1 MQVICWRIGLLVG
14 LMCVMVTVIPAA
26 ADEGLETTTT
36 DTVETSEATTTDTV
50 EEPKAATTD
59 TALTV
64 KEIEFDGIMEDS
76 EGLIKSIIQTRV
88 GEEISPYQL
97 SQDIKNLHKDTGFFD
112 DIPID
117 VEPAEDGGLKV
128 IYRLIPNPKIEGSI
142 NIIGNEKLKYSKIK
156 EAISLKPG
164 ELCTDQRLWE
174 SKNNILKTYKEA
186 GYYLAAVETVADLDP
201 DTNTIAIAYEITEGQ
216 RIKVQEINFIGNDNL
231 TSKSLSKQLKTRTG
245 KHFDERFFEEDLI
258 TLIRYYQDAGF
269 NQARI
274 AKHEKR
280 FSDDKTELM
289 LDITVDEG
297 PQFIIGKYTIDLT
310 HSEKPAFSEEKIRD
324 MLNPAEGE
332 IFNRGEFEQALL
344 EIEEAYQTK
353 GYLLSQ
359 VDASPDFD
367 EVNGIVDLALN
378 ITEGDVIIIGDVHIN
393 GLEKTKDNVI
403 RRELDQLDIK
413 PGEFYDVQSLRK
425 ARQRIF
431 RMGSFIR
438 NVEFVPST
446 SEGAIRDLI
455 VTITETPRTGLLSLG
470 GGYGTEGGIFGVA
483 QIGENNLWGRAY
495 RVHLKGELGA
505 RDRHTGELRFST
517 PWILGTPTRF
527 STSLYNTQR
536 THRYYG
542 SIFRDR
548 GYDRY
553 TYKRVGGS
561 LTFGRPLS
569 KDIDLS
575 IRLKNESVDAHG
587 SGVETI
593 DGRLTRSITFNLS
606 RDTRDYQRSLHEPV
620 SGSLNTLSYEYAG
633 GFFGADNRFQRYS
646 ADSSWFRTGF
656 FNHVLAGHVRAS
668 YLNSR
673 STDWRFLYYER
684 YRLGGID
691 TVRGYEDYEIFPVV
705 AGTNEYNYN
714 GGNKVL
720 YANLEYR
727 IPFANQLTGVVFF
740 DMGQV
745 WDESIT
751 NVFSDFKLKKGAG
764 VGIRFDLMGMLARL
778 EWGYGFDRRPEF
790 DGSRGKFHF
799 TIGPGF

>member
-1 MQVICWRIGLLVG
+1 MKRKRWRIGLLAG
-14 LMCVMVTVIPAA
+14 LMCVILSTISTA
-26 ADEGLETTTT
+26 ADEEPKPTTI
-36 DTVETSEATTTDTV
+36 DEALAIKEIELQGIEETSED
-50 EEPKAATTD
+50 
-59 TALTV
+59 
-64 KEIEFDGIMEDS
+64 
-76 EGLIKSIIQTRV
+76 LIRSIIQTQV
-88 GEEISPYQL
+88 GKEISPYQL
-97 SQDIKNLHKDTGFFD
+97 SKDIKNLHKDTGFFED
-112 DIPID
+112 VIVD
-117 VEPAEDGGLKV
+117 VEPAEESGLKV
-128 IYRLIPNPKIEGSI
+128 IYRFIPNPKIEGNI
-142 NIIGNEKLKYSKIK
+142 NIIGNEELKYKKIK
-156 EAISLKPG
+156 EAINLKPG
-164 ELCTDQRLWE
+164 ELLNEQRLWE
-174 SKNNILKTYKEA
+174 SKKNILKTYKES
-186 GYYLAAVETVADLDP
+186 GYYLAEVQPHTEIDP
-201 DTNTIAIAYEITEGQ
+201 DTNTITVTFEITEGQ

-231 TSKSLSKQLKTRTG
+231 SPKSLSKQMKTRTG
-245 KHFDERFFEEDLI
+245 KHFDETFFEEDLT
-258 TLIRYYQDAGF
+258 TLVRYYQDAGY

-280 FSDDKTELM
+280 FSDEKTELM
-289 LDITVDEG
+289 LDISVDEG
-297 PQFIIGKYTIDLT
+297 PQFIVGTYTVKLT
-310 HSEKPAFSEEKIRD
+310 QSEKPAFSEEKIRK
-324 MLNPAEGE
+324 MLSPAEGE
-332 IFNRGEFEQALL
+332 IFNRGEFEETLAK
-344 EIEEAYQTK
+344 IEEEYRTK
-353 GYLLSQ
+353 GYLLSR

-367 EVNGIVDLALN
+367 EINGIVDLTLN

-393 GLEKTKDNVI
+393 GLEKTKDYVI

-413 PGEFYDVQSLRK
+413 PGEFYDVQALRK

-438 NVEFVPST
+438 NVEFIPSN

-455 VTITETPRTGLLSLG
+455 VTITESPRTGLLSLG

-483 QIGENNLWGRAY
+483 QIGENNLWGRAF
-495 RVHLKGELGA
+495 RIHLKGELGA

-517 PWILGTPTRF
+517 PWLLGTPTRF

-561 LTFGRPLS
+561 LTFGRPLT
-569 KDIDLS
+569 KNTDLS
-575 IRLKNESVDAHG
+575 IRLKNETVDAHG
-587 SGVETI
+587 SGVTTI
-593 DGRLTRSITFNLS
+593 EDRLTRSITFSLA

-620 SGSLNTLSYEYAG
+620 SGSHNSLSYEYAG

-646 ADSSWFRTGF
+646 ADSSWFFRSW

-668 YLNSR
+668 YLNSE

-691 TVRGYEDYEIFPVV
+691 TVRGYEDFEIFPRN
-705 AGTNEYNYN
+705 ANGEINFN

-727 IPFANQLTGVVFF
+727 IPLANQLTAVAFF
-740 DMGQV
+740 DVGQV

-751 NVFSDFKLKKGAG
+751 NVFSDFTLKKGAG
-764 VGIRFDLMGMLARL
+764 VGVRFDLMGMLARL
-778 EWGYGFDRRPEF
+778 EWGYGFDREIE
-790 DGSRGKFHF
+790 GGRGKFHF

>member
-14 LMCVMVTVIPAA
+14 LICTVFFTIPAA
-26 ADEGLETTTT
+26 AEEAPETATT
-36 DTVETSEATTTDTV
+36 DAA
-50 EEPKAATTD
+50 EEPKAKTTD

-64 KEIEFDGIMEDS
+64 KEIEFEGIMEES

-97 SQDIKNLHKDTGFFD
+97 SQDIKNLHKDTGFFE

-117 VEPAEDGGLKV
+117 VVPAEDGGLKV

-142 NIIGNEKLKYSKIK
+142 NIIGNEELKYGKIK
-156 EAISLKPG
+156 DAISLKPG
-164 ELCTDQRLWE
+164 ELCTEQRLWE
-174 SKNNILKTYKEA
+174 NKKNILKTYKEA
-186 GYYLAAVETVADLDP
+186 GYYLAEVETLADLNP
-201 DTNTIAIAYEITEGQ
+201 DTNTITVTYEITEGQ
-216 RIKVQEINFIGNDNL
+216 RIKVQEINFIGNENL
-231 TSKSLSKQLKTRTG
+231 SSKSLSKQIKTRTD
-245 KHFDERFFEEDLI
+245 KHFDENFFEEDLI
-258 TLIRYYQDAGF
+258 TLVRYYQDAGF

-289 LDITVDEG
+289 LDITLDEG
-297 PQFIIGKYTIDLT
+297 PQFIIGKYTVQLT
-310 HSEKPAFSEEKIRD
+310 HSEKPAFSEEDIRD

-332 IFNRGEFEQALL
+332 IFNRGEFEQSLL

-353 GYLLSQ
+353 GYLLSE

-367 EVNGIVDLALN
+367 EINGIVDLALN

-403 RRELDQLDIK
+403 RRELGQLDIK

-438 NVEFVPST
+438 NVEFVPAT
-446 SEGAIRDLI
+446 SDGAIRDLI

-561 LTFGRPLS
+561 LTFGRPLT

-575 IRLKNESVDAHG
+575 IRLKNESVDAFG
-587 SGVETI
+587 DRVETI
-593 DGRLTRSITFNLS
+593 EDRLTRSITFNLS
-606 RDTRDYQRSLHEPV
+606 RDTRDYQRSVHEPV

-633 GFFGADNRFQRYS
+633 GFFGADNKFQRYS
-646 ADSSWFRTGF
+646 ADSSWFLTSF

-668 YLNSR
+668 YLNSQ

-691 TVRGYEDYEIFPVV
+691 TVRGYEDYEIFPVNV
-705 AGTNEYNYN
+705 NTNEYNYN

-727 IPFANQLTGVVFF
+727 IPFASQLTGVVFF
-740 DMGQV
+740 DVGQV

-751 NVFSDFKLKKGAG
+751 NVFNDFKLKKGAG

>member
-1 MQVICWRIGLLVG
+1 MQVLRWRVGLLVG
-14 LMCVMVTVIPAA
+14 LMCVMLPTILTA
-26 ADEGLETTTT
+26 ADAEPETAAT
-36 DTVETSEATTTDTV
+36 DAAEKPKATTTDS
-50 EEPKAATTD
+50 
-59 TALTV
+59 ALTV
-64 KEIEFDGIMEDS
+64 KEIEFEGIMEDS
-76 EGLIKSIIQTRV
+76 EGLIKSIIQTHV

-97 SQDIKNLHKDTGFFD
+97 SQDIKNLHKDTGFFE

-117 VEPAEDGGLKV
+117 VEPAEGGGLKV

-142 NIIGNEKLKYSKIK
+142 NIIGNEKLKSNKLK

-174 SKNNILKTYKEA
+174 NRKNILQTYKEA
-186 GYYLAAVETVADLDP
+186 GYYLAEVETVTDLNP
-201 DTNTIAIAYEITEGQ
+201 DTNTIAVTYEITEGQ
-216 RIKVQEINFIGNDNL
+216 RIKVEEINFIGNDDL
-231 TSKSLSKQLKTRTG
+231 SSKSLSKQLKTRTG
-245 KHFDERFFEEDLI
+245 KHFDESFFEEDLT
-258 TLIRYYQDAGF
+258 TLLRYYQDAGF

-297 PQFIIGKYTIDLT
+297 PQFIIGTYTVQLT
-310 HSEKPAFSEEKIRD
+310 HSEKPAFSEEDIHD

-344 EIEEAYQTK
+344 GIEEAYQNK

-359 VDASPDFD
+359 VDASPAFD
-367 EVNGIVDLALN
+367 EINGIVDLTLN

-438 NVEFVPST
+438 NVEFVPSN

-542 SIFRDR
+542 SIFRNR

-633 GFFGADNRFQRYS
+633 GFFGADNKFRRYS
-646 ADSSWFRTGF
+646 ADSSWFLTSL
-656 FNHVLAGHVRAS
+656 FNTVLAGHVRAS
-668 YLNSR
+668 YLNSE

-691 TVRGYEDYEIFPVV
+691 TVRGYEDFEIFPVI
-705 AGTNEYNYN
+705 AGTDEYNYH

-720 YANLEYR
+720 YGNLEYR

-740 DMGQV
+740 DVGQV
-745 WDESIT
+745 WDESVI

>member
-14 LMCVMVTVIPAA
+14 LMCIVFSTIPAA
-26 ADEGLETTTT
+26 AEEEPET
-36 DTVETSEATTTDTV
+36 ATADAV
-50 EEPKAATTD
+50 EEPKAKTTD

-64 KEIEFDGIMEDS
+64 KEIEFEGIMEES

-97 SQDIKNLHKDTGFFD
+97 SQDIKNLHKDTGFFE

-117 VEPAEDGGLKV
+117 VVPAEGGGLKV

-142 NIIGNEKLKYSKIK
+142 NIIGNEELKYSKIK
-156 EAISLKPG
+156 DAISLKPG
-164 ELCTDQRLWE
+164 ELCTEQRLWE
-174 SKNNILKTYKEA
+174 NKKNILKTYKEA
-186 GYYLAAVETVADLDP
+186 GYYLAEVETLADLNP
-201 DTNTIAIAYEITEGQ
+201 DTNTIAVTYEITEGQ
-216 RIKVQEINFIGNDNL
+216 RIKVEEINFIGNDNL
-231 TSKSLSKQLKTRTG
+231 SSKSLSKQLKTRTG
-245 KHFDERFFEEDLI
+245 KHFDENFFEEDLI
-258 TLIRYYQDAGF
+258 TLVRYYQDAGF

-274 AKHEKR
+274 ARHEKR

-297 PQFIIGKYTIDLT
+297 PQFIIGKYTVQLT
-310 HSEKPAFSEEKIRD
+310 HSEKPAFSEEDIRD

-353 GYLLSQ
+353 GYLLSE

-367 EVNGIVDLALN
+367 EINGIVDLALN

-438 NVEFVPST
+438 NVEFVPAS

-561 LTFGRPLS
+561 LTFGRPLT

-575 IRLKNESVDAHG
+575 IRLKNESVDAYG
-587 SGVETI
+587 DRVETI
-593 DGRLTRSITFNLS
+593 EDRLTRSITFNLS
-606 RDTRDYQRSLHEPV
+606 RDTRDYQRSVHEPV

-646 ADSSWFRTGF
+646 ADSSWFRTSF

-668 YLNSR
+668 YLNSQ

-691 TVRGYEDYEIFPVV
+691 TVRGYEDYEIFPVNV
-705 AGTNEYNYN
+705 NTNEYNYN

-727 IPFANQLTGVVFF
+727 VPFASQLTGVVFF
-740 DMGQV
+740 DVGQV

-751 NVFSDFKLKKGAG
+751 NVFNDFKLKKGAG

>member
-1 MQVICWRIGLLVG
+1 MKGICWRIGLLAG
-14 LMCVMVTVIPAA
+14 LMCAVLFTVPVA
-26 ADEGLETTTT
+26 ADEEPVTT
-36 DTVETSEATTTDTV
+36 DETPKASTTD
-50 EEPKAATTD
+50 E
-59 TALTV
+59 ALTV
-64 KEIEFDGIMEDS
+64 KEIEFQGIEEDS
-76 EGLIKSIIQTRV
+76 EGLIRSIIQTQI
-88 GEEISPYQL
+88 GKEISPYQL
-97 SQDIKNLHKDTGFFD
+97 SKDIKNLYKDTGFFE
-112 DIPID
+112 DISID
-117 VEPAEDGGLKV
+117 VEPLEAGGLKV
-128 IYRLIPNPKIEGSI
+128 TYQMVPNPKIEGSI
-142 NIIGNEKLKYSKIK
+142 NIIGNEELKYKKIK

-164 ELCTDQRLWE
+164 ELYNDYRLWE
-174 SKNNILKTYKEA
+174 SKQNTLKTYKEA
-186 GYYLAAVETVADLDP
+186 GYYLAEVQTHTDTDS
-201 DTNTIAIAYEITEGQ
+201 DTNKIAVTFDVTEGQ
-216 RIKVQEINFIGNDNL
+216 RIKVQEINFINNDNI
-231 TSKSLSKQLKTRTG
+231 SPKSLSKQLKTRTG
-245 KHFDERFFEEDLI
+245 KHFDEHFFEEDLT
-258 TLIRYYQDAGF
+258 TLARYYQDAGF

-289 LDITVDEG
+289 LDITIDEG
-297 PQFIIGKYTIDLT
+297 PQFIIGEYTIDLT
-310 HSEKPAFSEEKIRD
+310 QSEKPAFSEDKIRD

-332 IFNRGEFEQALL
+332 IFNRGEFEKTLQ
-344 EIEEAYQTK
+344 EIESSYQNK

-359 VDASPDFD
+359 VEVTPTFD
-367 EVNGIVDLALN
+367 EINGIVDLMVKV
-378 ITEGDVIIIGDVHIN
+378 TEGDVIIIGEVHIN

-403 RRELDQLDIK
+403 RRELNQLDIK
-413 PGEFYDVQSLRK
+413 PGEFYDAQSLRK

-438 NVEFVPST
+438 NVEFIPSN

-455 VTITETPRTGLLSLG
+455 VNITESPRTGLLSLG

-517 PWILGTPTRF
+517 PWILGTPTSF
-527 STSLYNTQR
+527 SASLYNTQR
-536 THRYYG
+536 VHRYYG

-548 GYDRY
+548 GWDRY

-569 KDIDLS
+569 KNTDLS
-575 IRLKNESVDAHG
+575 IRLKNESVDADG
-587 SGVETI
+587 SGVESI
-593 DGRLTRSITFNLS
+593 EDRLTRSITFNLS
-606 RDTRDYQRSLHEPV
+606 RDTRDFVRSLHEPV

-646 ADSSWFRTGF
+646 ADTSWFFPGF

-668 YLNSR
+668 YLNSK

-684 YRLGGID
+684 YRIGGID
-691 TVRGYEDYEIFPVV
+691 TVRGYEDYEIFPIN
-705 AGTNEYNYN
+705 ADTGEYNYN

-727 IPFANQLTGVVFF
+727 IPFASQLTGVVFF

-751 NVFSDFKLKKGAG
+751 NIFGDFKLKKGAG
-764 VGIRFDLMGMLARL
+764 VGVRFDLMGMLARL
-778 EWGYGFDRRPEF
+778 EWGYGFDREI
-790 DGSRGKFHF
+790 DQGRGKFHF

>member
-14 LMCVMVTVIPAA
+14 LICTVFFTIPAA
-26 ADEGLETTTT
+26 AEEAPETATT
-36 DTVETSEATTTDTV
+36 DAA
-50 EEPKAATTD
+50 EEPKAKTTD

-64 KEIEFDGIMEDS
+64 KEIEFEGIMEES

-97 SQDIKNLHKDTGFFD
+97 SQDIKNLHKDTGFFE

-117 VEPAEDGGLKV
+117 VVPAEDGGLKV

-142 NIIGNEKLKYSKIK
+142 NIIGNEELKYGKIK
-156 EAISLKPG
+156 DAISLKPG
-164 ELCTDQRLWE
+164 ELCTEQRLWE
-174 SKNNILKTYKEA
+174 NKKNILKTYKEA
-186 GYYLAAVETVADLDP
+186 GYYLAEVETLADLNP
-201 DTNTIAIAYEITEGQ
+201 DTNTITVTYEITEGQ
-216 RIKVQEINFIGNDNL
+216 RIKVQEINFIGNENL
-231 TSKSLSKQLKTRTG
+231 SSKSLSKQIKTRTD
-245 KHFDERFFEEDLI
+245 KHFDENFFEEDLI
-258 TLIRYYQDAGF
+258 TLVRYYQDAGF

-297 PQFIIGKYTIDLT
+297 PQFIIGTYTVQLT
-310 HSEKPAFSEEKIRD
+310 HSEKPAFSEEDIRD

-332 IFNRGEFEQALL
+332 IFNRGEFEQSLL

-353 GYLLSQ
+353 GYLLSE

-367 EVNGIVDLALN
+367 EINGIVDLALN

-403 RRELDQLDIK
+403 RRELGQLDIK

-438 NVEFVPST
+438 NVEFVPAT
-446 SEGAIRDLI
+446 SDGAIRDLI

-561 LTFGRPLS
+561 LTFGRPLT

-575 IRLKNESVDAHG
+575 IRLKNESVDAFG
-587 SGVETI
+587 DRVETI
-593 DGRLTRSITFNLS
+593 EDRLTRSITFNLS
-606 RDTRDYQRSLHEPV
+606 RDTRDYQRSVHEPV

-633 GFFGADNRFQRYS
+633 GFFGADNKFQRYS
-646 ADSSWFRTGF
+646 ADSSWFLTSF

-668 YLNSR
+668 YLNSQ

-691 TVRGYEDYEIFPVV
+691 TVRGYEDYEIFPVNV
-705 AGTNEYNYN
+705 NTNEYNYN

-727 IPFANQLTGVVFF
+727 IPFASQLTGVVFF
-740 DMGQV
+740 DVGQV

-751 NVFSDFKLKKGAG
+751 NVFNDFKLKKGAG

>member
-1 MQVICWRIGLLVG
+1 MKVICWRTGLLAG
-14 LMCVMVTVIPAA
+14 LVCVMLSTIPVT
-26 ADEGLETTTT
+26 AD
-36 DTVETSEATTTDTV
+36 
-50 EEPKAATTD
+50 EEPKTKTID
-59 TALTV
+59 EALII
-64 KEIEFDGIMEDS
+64 KAIEFQGTMEDS
-76 EGLIKSIIQTRV
+76 EGLITSIIQTRV

-97 SQDIKNLHKDTGFFD
+97 SKDIKNLHKDTGFFE
-112 DIPID
+112 DIAVD
-117 VEPAEDGGLKV
+117 VEPAEGGGLKV
-128 IYRLIPNPKIEGSI
+128 IYQMIPNPKIEGNI
-142 NIIGNEKLKYSKIK
+142 NIIGNEELKYKKIK

-164 ELCTDQRLWE
+164 ELFNDRRLWE
-174 SKNNILKTYKEA
+174 SQQNILKTYKEA
-186 GYYLAAVETVADLDP
+186 GYYLAQVQTLADIDL
-201 DTNTIAIAYEITEGQ
+201 DTNTITVTFEITEGQ
-216 RIKVQEINFIGNDNL
+216 RIKVQEINFIGNDNI
-231 TSKSLSKQLKTRTG
+231 TPKSLSKQIKTRVG
-245 KHFDERFFEEDLI
+245 KHFDENFFEEDLT
-258 TLIRYYQDAGF
+258 TLVRHYQDTGF

-274 AKHEKR
+274 SEHEKR

-297 PQFIIGKYTIDLT
+297 PQFIIGTYTIELT
-310 HSEKPAFSEEKIRD
+310 QSEKPAFSAEKIRD
-324 MLNPAEGE
+324 MLSPTEGE
-332 IFNRGEFEQALL
+332 IFNRGEFEETLQK
-344 EIEEAYQTK
+344 IEGAYQNK

-367 EVNGIVDLALN
+367 EINGIVDLALN
-378 ITEGDVIIIGDVHIN
+378 ITEGDVIIIGNVHIN

-403 RRELDQLDIK
+403 RRELNQLAIK
-413 PGEFYDVQSLRK
+413 PGEFYDAQSLRK

-431 RMGSFIR
+431 QMGSFIR
-438 NVEFVPST
+438 NVEFVPSQ

-455 VTITETPRTGLLSLG
+455 VTITESPRTGLLSLG

-517 PWILGTPTRF
+517 PWILGTPTRL
-527 STSLYNTQR
+527 SASLYNTQR

-569 KDIDLS
+569 KNTDLS
-575 IRLKNESVDAHG
+575 IRLKNESVDAYG
-587 SGVETI
+587 SGVEDI
-593 DGRLTRSITFNLS
+593 NDRITRSITFNLS

-620 SGSLNTLSYEYAG
+620 SGSHNTLSYEYAG
-633 GFFGADNRFQRYS
+633 GFFGADNKFQRYS
-646 ADSSWFRTGF
+646 VDSSLFFTGW

-668 YLNSR
+668 YLNDK
-673 STDWRFLYYER
+673 STDWRLYYER

-691 TVRGYEDYEIFPVV
+691 TVRGYEDYEIFP
-705 AGTNEYNYN
+705 TNQDTNQRNFN

-727 IPFANQLTGVVFF
+727 IPFANQLTGVAFF
-740 DMGQV
+740 DVGQV

-751 NVFSDFKLKKGAG
+751 NIFSDFKLKKGAG

-778 EWGYGFDRRPEF
+778 EWGYGFDREV
-790 DGSRGKFHF
+790 DGGRGKIHF